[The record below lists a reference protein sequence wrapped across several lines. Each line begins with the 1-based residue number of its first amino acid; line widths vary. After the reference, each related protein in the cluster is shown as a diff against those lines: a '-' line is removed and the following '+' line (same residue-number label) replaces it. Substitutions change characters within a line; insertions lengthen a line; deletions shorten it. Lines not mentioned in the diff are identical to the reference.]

1 MEIEMARHEQL
12 SAEAG
17 AFNFT
22 QFVPF
27 PVSAFHK
34 ADEDV
39 ARYFDTDWQNF
50 VTRMPVPEDRSKS
63 GPDLPA
69 WRLRKIK
76 AYVEEHLEE
85 RISTQFLADLVG
97 LSTGYFCPAF
107 KNAMGITPQAYVM
120 QQRLKR
126 AQHLL
131 ASATDLALNEI
142 AFACGF
148 TDQAHLNN
156 RFKAAY
162 GASPGTWRKAFSQ
175 PAGHVVSASSA
186 RRAS

>member
-1 MEIEMARHEQL
+1 MVRHEQL
-12 SAEAG
+12 SIEAG

-22 QFVPF
+22 QFLPF
-27 PVSAFHK
+27 PADAFHHV
-34 ADEDV
+34 DDDV
-39 ARYFDTDWQNF
+39 ARYFDADWKKFIHQ
-50 VTRMPVPEDRSKS
+50 TPVQEDRTKS
-63 GPDLPA
+63 VPDLPA

-97 LSTGYFCPAF
+97 LSAGYFCPAF

-142 AFACGF
+142 AFSCGF

-175 PAGHVVSASSA
+175 SVYEDQMGSANGV
-186 RRAS
+186 RRMS

>member
-1 MEIEMARHEQL
+1 MMQYEQFL
-12 SAEAG
+12 VQAG
-17 AFNFT
+17 TSRFT
-22 QFVPF
+22 QSVSF
-27 PVSAFHK
+27 PANTFHT

-39 ARYFDTDWQNF
+39 ARYYDVDWQNF
-50 VTRMPVPEDRSKS
+50 VTCIPNRTKS
-63 GPDLPA
+63 GPGLPG

-85 RISTQFLADLVG
+85 RISTQFLADRVG
-97 LSTGYFCPAF
+97 LSSGYFCPAF
-107 KNAMGITPQAYVM
+107 KNTVGLTPQAYVM

-126 AQHLL
+126 AKYLL
-131 ASATDLALNEI
+131 MSATGVALNEI
-142 AFACGF
+142 AFSCGF

-162 GASPGTWRKAFSQ
+162 GISPGNWRKAFARSGDEDRMASI
-175 PAGHVVSASSA
+175 AGV